1 MRSAP
6 NELDYLVFCILSKRM
21 VMILARRRAKLTCVN
36 TVRVYESEQERED
49 WERNERGESERE
61 RERGDVE
68 ERQSVKKVDTTSVQF
83 FWSDQSVCNEI
94 VRRWK
99 SRPC

>member
-1 MRSAP
+1 MR
-6 NELDYLVFCILSKRM
+6 VSKR
-21 VMILARRRAKLTCVN
+21 
-36 TVRVYESEQERED
+36 ERI
-49 WERNERGESERE
+49 ERGMREERVRERE

-94 VRRWK
+94 VRR
-99 SRPC
+99 